1 MFDENF
7 KKHQLVVPRIQN
19 EIEQSEI
26 IFERK
31 RVANVQKIMEKRLF
45 LSVIGNVAFKKLEFA
60 RIAGNQLVGQLVLDL
75 VLRFGEERFVKLG
88 FDES

>member
-7 KKHQLVVPRIQN
+7 KKHQLVVTRIQN
-19 EIEQSEI
+19 EIEQSEV

-45 LSVIGNVAFKKLEFA
+45 LSVIGNVALKKLEFA